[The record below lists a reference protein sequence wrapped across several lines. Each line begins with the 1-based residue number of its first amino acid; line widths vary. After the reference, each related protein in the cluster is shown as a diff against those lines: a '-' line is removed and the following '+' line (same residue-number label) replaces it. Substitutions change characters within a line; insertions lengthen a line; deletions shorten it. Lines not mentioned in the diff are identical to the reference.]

1 VAVKIGSGEGKQHV
15 DYYRKYLLR
24 KRMLRWATQG
34 DAYVPFIGDGDLAVD
49 LYADRK
55 VYGADLDPERVLVA
69 QERLPISDV
78 RVADCD
84 SWPFTGEQAKF
95 AIADFDAYSD
105 PYTNHHDRLVL
116 FFTDGRRQG
125 FERTGSWT
133 KPDGSKVKFPSG
145 SLEKAAAFNFYLPKH
160 IWPWFDDY
168 VKPWRVLQRMRYLRA
183 MMVYWAVAIERP
195 RRVV

>member
-1 VAVKIGSGEGKQHV
+1 
-15 DYYRKYLLR
+15 
-24 KRMLRWATQG
+24 MLRWARPG
-34 DAYVPFIGDGDLAVD
+34 DIYVPFIGDGDLAHD
-49 LYADRK
+49 LYDDHPGT
-55 VYGADLDPERVLVA
+55 VYGADLDPQRVVVA
-69 QERLPISDV
+69 QERLHNADV

-84 SWPFTGEQAKF
+84 SWPFAGEKAKF

-105 PYTNHHDRLVL
+105 PYTSFRSFWTMANHHDRLLL

-133 KPDGSKVKFPSG
+133 KPDGSKIKFPAG

-168 VKPWRVLQRMRYLRA
+168 IKPWRVLQRMRYLRA
-183 MMVYWAVAIERP
+183 MMVYWGVAIERP
-195 RRVV
+195 EAT